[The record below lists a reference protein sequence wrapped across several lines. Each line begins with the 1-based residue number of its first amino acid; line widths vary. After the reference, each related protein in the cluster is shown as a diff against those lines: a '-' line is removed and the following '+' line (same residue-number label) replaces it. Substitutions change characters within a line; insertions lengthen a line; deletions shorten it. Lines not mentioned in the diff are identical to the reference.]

1 MPSILGGALLIR
13 ALSIK
18 VLSFLLVAVLL
29 SSLACAEDK
38 PETAGQKDNRQEESG
53 RIFDLKVPEGF
64 ELQPVEETGIL
75 KWTKD
80 PAEIYVVV
88 GEVFAGSGDL
98 LFNSLQT
105 AAKKDKQ
112 LEKVQVL
119 SVKGGKAMLLVEKTP
134 AESDRFRS
142 WRLVSV
148 TDNKVIHIDFTAP
161 AKDFPSLEPDFKKA
175 VKSFKLKSAS

>member
-1 MPSILGGALLIR
+1 LIR
-13 ALSIK
+13 AFLINIVGLLVVAV
-18 VLSFLLVAVLL
+18 VLS
-29 SSLACAEDK
+29 SSACAENEQ
-38 PETAGQKDNRQEESG
+38 ETAGQKDNRQEESG

-64 ELQPVEETGIL
+64 ELQPVEEPGIL

-80 PAEIYVVV
+80 SAEIYVVV
-88 GEVFAGSGDL
+88 GDVFAGSKDL

-112 LEKVQVL
+112 LEKVQVIPL
-119 SVKGGKAMLLVEKTP
+119 KGGKAMLLVEKAP
-134 AESDRFRS
+134 SEPDRFRS

-161 AKDFPSLEPDFKKA
+161 EKDFPAFEPGFRKA
-175 VKSFKLKSAS
+175 LKSFKLKSAS